1 MGNFAEICK
10 DNNYSDTI
18 ISIKL
23 SFNKNNQYEKTT
35 LLNSSSNN
43 YDSSNIHNSIISNN
57 GININN
63 LYLLKNKKKTIFKNN
78 NYKYELEKNNSLESS
93 LNKSNNNEY
102 KTFFD
107 ENNQKENSK
116 NFHGPI
122 ISHLILHS
130 KHRKKNLIK

>member
-43 YDSSNIHNSIISNN
+43 YDSSNIHNSII
-57 GININN
+57 
-63 LYLLKNKKKTIFKNN
+63 YLLKNKKKTIIKNN
-78 NYKYELEKNNSLESS
+78 NYKYELEKNTSLESS